1 MEFVKTYRFKG
12 LQARRRRE
20 ELGMTAREVAAVVG
34 VSESAVCAYERAN
47 RQPRG
52 AIYIKLCHTL
62 QVELDDLREPR
73 EPGAEMAG
81 SAA

>member
-1 MEFVKTYRFKG
+1 MSRVKTYRFKG

-20 ELGMTAREVAAVVG
+20 ELGLTAREVAAGVG

-52 AIYIKLCHTL
+52 AIYIRLCQTL
-62 QVELDDLREPR
+62 QVEPDDLREPR
-73 EPGAEMAG
+73 EPGAEMAE